1 MIKLAGEEF
10 PDNLA
15 CITCSHVLEG
25 HPIGLVARDEDGDW
39 QFLCGTF
46 AHTVSDGRLISISSA
61 IELEPRLGS
70 LKTVPLGASVTLK
83 PRE

>member
-1 MIKLAGEEF
+1 MLRLAGEEF
-10 PDNLA
+10 PENLA

-46 AHTVSDGRLISISSA
+46 AHQVSDGRLISISSA
-61 IELEPRLGS
+61 IELEPRLSS
-70 LKTVPLGASVTLK
+70 LKSVPLGASVTLE

>member
-1 MIKLAGEEF
+1 MTKLAGEEF
-10 PDNLA
+10 PENLA
-15 CITCSHVLEG
+15 CITCSHVLDG

-46 AHTVSDGRLISISSA
+46 AHSVSDGRLIA
-61 IELEPRLGS
+61 IATAIQLEPRLRS
-70 LKTVPLGASVTLK
+70 LEAVPLGASVKLE